1 MSSQLVGDRIEY
13 GLREFSWSGEQ
24 AERFNAITRAYYMN
38 AAATQFPLPE
48 GMNLPLTLRH
58 YPGILSRTVLPRRK
72 KAGLT
77 FWKWKTLV
85 KIIRASLQGASITT
99 QAVDAQAFIDI
110 VGEMINHNPDSLYPK
125 RRQLDPYSDLNYQCV
140 EDSFDLKVRADYLT
154 LGLRENGRNS
164 TARILNFHL
173 ARNPEI
179 AFLWNM
185 ADNYSNLLNPE
196 LSISCPFI
204 LTLTL
209 VVEDR

>member
-1 MSSQLVGDRIEY
+1 M
-13 GLREFSWSGEQ
+13 
-24 AERFNAITRAYYMN
+24 
-38 AAATQFPLPE
+38 
-48 GMNLPLTLRH
+48 
-58 YPGILSRTVLPRRK
+58 
-72 KAGLT
+72 
-77 FWKWKTLV
+77 
-85 KIIRASLQGASITT
+85 
-99 QAVDAQAFIDI
+99 
-110 VGEMINHNPDSLYPK
+110 
-125 RRQLDPYSDLNYQCV
+125 
-140 EDSFDLKVRADYLT
+140 EDSFDLNVRADYLT

-209 VVEDR
+209 VVEDRVKTHSEANLKYMDRRKVEDLLCQMVSVRGERGEGVGNCVSVWAPVSLLSCPTSSTSQHSARTTMKRRWKWSRTS